1 MPPTQSEE
9 VNVLS
14 TELSTDYSIPL
25 PSAAQAVGGLTD
37 QRPYHFL
44 ALWGN
49 VFLPYLYLQYLSLE
63 REVLIAYCQSPAGS
77 KKTRQ
82 NPLQYGTSL
91 PFCVNLDSNTDG
103 WYGIQ

>member
-63 REVLIAYCQSPAGS
+63 REVLYLLHIAS
-77 KKTRQ
+77 
-82 NPLQYGTSL
+82 LQQAARKRDKIHYSMVLRYHFVLT
-91 PFCVNLDSNTDG
+91 
-103 WYGIQ
+103 